1 MGGDEAR
8 EKRMKRRK
16 MTQQDSWGRAA
27 PLKGALSQDTQS
39 RPQNSWRG
47 TAPGEGPQKE
57 WLCPRRVTGF
67 HDHVVETQ
75 HPSVVET
82 FHPGSNHPPILK
94 RPGTDTVT
102 QILRTF
108 PLLFTLFWD
117 SQSVLFPKQ
126 YDNIYNCMCVC

>member
-1 MGGDEAR
+1 
-8 EKRMKRRK
+8 

-75 HPSVVET
+75 HPSMV
-82 FHPGSNHPPILK
+82 SQ
-94 RPGTDTVT
+94 RPG
-102 QILRTF
+102 LPRAR
-108 PLLFTLFWD
+108 FTSPKSPTTGACPGLP
-117 SQSVLFPKQ
+117 SVLAWACLQLLPSSVPFWR
-126 YDNIYNCMCVC
+126 DRV